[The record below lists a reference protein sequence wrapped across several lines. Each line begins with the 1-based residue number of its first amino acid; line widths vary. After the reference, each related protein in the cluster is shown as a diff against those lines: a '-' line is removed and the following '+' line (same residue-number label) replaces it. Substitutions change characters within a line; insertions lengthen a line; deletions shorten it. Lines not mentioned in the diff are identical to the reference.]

1 MPVKSEEYWQG
12 FADGQRDMEIQH
24 AQEADTINPNEFIH
38 SLDLFAGWLMGM
50 IQNNGSDEIDDEGA
64 PMFANYS
71 PPTIA
76 MMISA
81 FAHARLLR
89 VVSAC
94 IFKLN
99 QGDFTEEH
107 FHHELGIAMDRL
119 DQETHEICNE

>member
-1 MPVKSEEYWQG
+1 MSVKSEEYWQG

-38 SLDLFAGWLMGM
+38 SLDLFAGWLMGV

-64 PMFANYS
+64 PIFANYS
-71 PPTIA
+71 QPTIA
-76 MMISA
+76 MIISA

-119 DQETHEICNE
+119 DQDTNEICNE